1 MVLAGD
7 AVADNSPGGVTPA
20 CRDLVA
26 RAVRQTMSD
35 AERVSSLV
43 RAGAGDALARLGD
56 SRFLKNA
63 WFLPNDPMLGLVE
76 VPAGPFRMGSDKKRD
91 SRAYDDETPQ
101 HEVTLPSYYIGRY
114 PVTVAQFRTY
124 VEDGGR
130 TPEDP
135 ENVRGLA
142 NHPVVRVTWHEALA
156 YCRWLAETL
165 GASNETPAALRRVL
179 QGDGVERP
187 WQVTLPSEAE
197 WEKAARGTDGRI
209 YPWGNEADT
218 NRANYDDT
226 NINRTTA
233 VGCFP
238 TGTSPYGVEELSGTV
253 WEWTR
258 SLWGKNVGEPEFSY
272 PYKPNQKRE
281 NLAAPT
287 DVRRVLRGGSF
298 YDSEGGVRAARRY
311 GYFPDLRNYVL
322 GFRVVVSPFS
332 SDL

>member
-1 MVLAGD
+1 
-7 AVADNSPGGVTPA
+7 
-20 CRDLVA
+20 
-26 RAVRQTMSD
+26 MSD

-63 WFLPNDPMLGLVE
+63 WFLPNDPILGLVE

-135 ENVRGLA
+135 ESVRGLA

-187 WQVTLPSEAE
+187 WQVTS
-197 WEKAARGTDGRI
+197 RGG
-209 YPWGNEADT
+209 
-218 NRANYDDT
+218 
-226 NINRTTA
+226 
-233 VGCFP
+233 
-238 TGTSPYGVEELSGTV
+238 
-253 WEWTR
+253 
-258 SLWGKNVGEPEFSY
+258 VGEGG
-272 PYKPNQKRE
+272 
-281 NLAAPT
+281 AWH
-287 DVRRVLRGGSF
+287 RRSHVGQRG
-298 YDSEGGVRAARRY
+298 RY
-311 GYFPDLRNYVL
+311 GRELRRHEHQPNDGGRL
-322 GFRVVVSPFS
+322 LPNCRARTVSRS
-332 SDL
+332 